1 MEPTQQTNNST
12 NKILTGSSDIDK
24 WLEGGYERG
33 IITLFYGPSATG
45 KSNFMMQAATHQAK
59 AKKIIFIDTE
69 GSFSLDRINQLSNN
83 NSTAILKNIALL
95 NPTSFEEQN
104 QAFNKIQNELKSE
117 NIGLIIVDSIS
128 MLYRLALAE
137 ARKEG
142 QESVQK
148 INSQLANQMKIL
160 YEIAR
165 KQNIPILIT
174 GQVYNEFLSE
184 EEWLSGKQAGVNVVG
199 GDLLK
204 YWSKCTIELQI
215 EKGKKRAIIKKHRS
229 IQEKD
234 LYFEIVNEGIRKKG
248 WL

>member
-1 MEPTQQTNNST
+1 MEPLTSNNPP
-12 NKILTGSSDIDK
+12 NKILTGSIDIDK

-33 IITLFYGPSATG
+33 IITMFYGPSASG
-45 KSNFMMQAATHQAK
+45 KSNFMMQAAVHQAR
-59 AKKIIFIDTE
+59 AKKIVFIDTE
-69 GSFSLDRINQLSNN
+69 GSFSLDRINQLTKNDSE
-83 NSTAILKNIALL
+83 SILKNIALL

-104 QAFNKIQNELKSE
+104 QAFEKIKNELNSD

-128 MLYRLALAE
+128 MLYRLSLAD

-142 QESVQK
+142 QEAVQK
-148 INSQLANQMKIL
+148 VNSLLANQMKIL

-165 KQNIPILIT
+165 KQNIPVLIT
-174 GQVYNEFLSE
+174 GQVYSEFLSE
-184 EEWLSGKQAGVNVVG
+184 EEWLSGKTAGVNVVG

-215 EKGKKRAIIKKHRS
+215 DKGKKKALIKKHRS

-234 LYFEIVNEGIRKKG
+234 LFYEIVNEGIRKKG
-248 WL
+248 WI

>member
-1 MEPTQQTNNST
+1 MEVVQNNNPS
-12 NKILTGSSDIDK
+12 NKILTGSNDIDK

-33 IITLFYGPSATG
+33 IITMFYGPSATG
-45 KSNFMMQAATHQAK
+45 KSNFMMQAACRQAK

-83 NSTAILKNIALL
+83 NSTEILKNIALL
-95 NPTSFEEQN
+95 NPISFEEQN
-104 QAFNKIQNELKSE
+104 QAFNKIQKELNSD
-117 NIGLIIVDSIS
+117 NVGLIIVDSIS
-128 MLYRLALAE
+128 MLYRLALAD

-142 QESVQK
+142 QEAVQK
-148 INSQLANQMKIL
+148 VNSQLANQMKIL

-184 EEWLSGKQAGVNVVG
+184 EEWLSGKTAGVNVVG

-215 EKGKKRAIIKKHRS
+215 EKGKKRALIKKHRS

-234 LYFEIVNEGIRKKG
+234 LYFEIVNEGIKKKG
-248 WL
+248 WI